1 MARFWNPGACVTGLT
16 PTVSSRDTAVESPPV
31 AHSRRSRLRSSASCR
46 MPRESRDA
54 PEDLPKQALRQ
65 VAPGQ
70 LEPEVPGTHAG
81 LVEGGRQRRG
91 EADVPGPASSCLR
104 LIGNQEASGSDCLR

>member
-1 MARFWNPGACVTGLT
+1 
-16 PTVSSRDTAVESPPV
+16 
-31 AHSRRSRLRSSASCR
+31 

-70 LEPEVPGTHAG
+70 LEPEVPGT
-81 LVEGGRQRRG
+81 QRRG